1 MDEYLIQ
8 NQLKEYIEGLIESFE
23 IFQGVD
29 TKDLFNKVVITIKKQ
44 IFLFCLIVA
53 GLLIVLFGFILSVNL
68 IPIQDFDPSTMTKI
82 EEEKFLNEM
91 ALNYPLGKLLV
102 KVGLVFFIPSLF
114 GSVYLL
120 LKKLIKQANK

>member
-29 TKDLFNKVVITIKKQ
+29 TKGLFNKVVITIKKQ

-53 GLLIVLFGFILSVNL
+53 GLLLVLFGFILSVNL
-68 IPIQDFDPSTMTKI
+68 IPIQDFDSSTMTKI

-91 ALNYPLGKLLV
+91 ALNYPFGKLLV
-102 KVGLVFFIPSLF
+102 KVGLVIFIPSLF

>member
-82 EEEKFLNEM
+82 EEKNFLNEM

-102 KVGLVFFIPSLF
+102 KVGLVIFIPSLF

-120 LKKLIKQANK
+120 LKKLMKQANK

>member
-29 TKDLFNKVVITIKKQ
+29 TEDLFNKVVITIKKQ

-102 KVGLVFFIPSLF
+102 KVGLVIFIPSLF

-120 LKKLIKQANK
+120 LKKLMKQANK